1 MSVGVRTRSLGFWGT
16 GIGPAVV
23 REPPFCARPLLTGGT
38 PLLRSAIDAAS
49 SAVTGVKEYG
59 VRMASSRAKIMAD
72 AVRLE
77 IRIVRCGQNADS
89 VESRTEARGAVEPR
103 APPLPPEPWV
113 GWACPRNRLRGDD
126 PVGSGRGFWNCC

>member
-23 REPPFCARPLLTGGT
+23 REPPFCARPLVTGGA
-38 PLLRSAIDAAS
+38 PLVRSAIDAAS

-59 VRMASSRAKIMAD
+59 VRMASSSAKSMAE

-77 IRIVRCGQNADS
+77 MCVVLRGQNADS
-89 VESRTEARGAVEPR
+89 VEPR
-103 APPLPPEPWV
+103 AETRGTVGPPPPLPLEPWL
-113 GWACPRNRLRGDD
+113 G
-126 PVGSGRGFWNCC
+126 